1 MTSYEIE
8 YTVKGQ
14 WHKRTETA
22 KDLACE
28 IARSIDRNRDCAV
41 SGVVQVVDENGRKP
55 QRSPV
60 EWEAQ

>member
-8 YTVKGQ
+8 YPVKGQ

-22 KDLACE
+22 KDRACE

-55 QRSPV
+55 IRRPV
-60 EWEAQ
+60 DWRGE